1 MMQKTLGSW
10 ALASGNTVEVV
21 VTIGAGD
28 GPVLLAAR
36 CEWARWPPSSED
48 VAEYLHRVQ
57 REIAERLAAHV
68 QGRVLV
74 VTV

>member
-1 MMQKTLGSW
+1 MKLGCW
-10 ALASGNTVEVV
+10 VLKSGNVVEVV
-21 VTIGAGD
+21 VTTGAGD
-28 GPVLLAAR
+28 KPALLDMR

-74 VTV
+74 VGT